1 MNAAVLFPTS
11 NAATLPVVPTV
22 TCGRCGA
29 RWNARSLTVQAG
41 RCGDCGVSFVTA
53 PVVAATPDP
62 LALCDV
68 CGIEHC
74 RHFDGW
80 DGAALGCEETS
91 RRWGG
96 RL

>member
-1 MNAAVLFPTS
+1 MNAAAFFPTS

-29 RWNARSLTVQAG
+29 RWNAKSTTVQEG
-41 RCGDCGVSFVTA
+41 RCGDCWTPFVTA
-53 PVVAATPDP
+53 APTTAPDP
-62 LALCDV
+62 RLARCDV
-68 CGIEHC
+68 CGIEAC

-80 DGAALGCEETS
+80 DGSALGCAETS